1 MTEQYCNLSTNKFF
15 LLNFVG
21 PDQKKDTCLTPDSS
35 QSSHSISHSHSP
47 QHAPQDKPTIM
58 GLCSS
63 IKDVKMVANPSG
75 DKKKQPQPQTK
86 DALRSMI
93 EKYCEGKKSYGE
105 PNTWDVT
112 LVTDM
117 SYLFSEMKT
126 FNAPIDQWNTSE
138 VTDMSGMFYGASS
151 FNQPITMD
159 TSQVTD
165 MSNMFE
171 EADAM
176 THPLPQTKEMIAV
189 SNYFLKV
196 LQNKI
201 KSRSLIIFYFFK
213 LTFFF

>member
-1 MTEQYCNLSTNKFF
+1 
-15 LLNFVG
+15 
-21 PDQKKDTCLTPDSS
+21 
-35 QSSHSISHSHSP
+35 
-47 QHAPQDKPTIM
+47 M

-63 IKDVKMVANPSG
+63 TNIKMVASRG
-75 DKKKQPQPQTK
+75 DKKKRPQPQTK
-86 DALRSMI
+86 DALRIMI
-93 EKYCEGKKSYGE
+93 VNYCEGKKSYGE

-201 KSRSLIIFYFFK
+201 KSRSLIIFYLLK
-213 LTFFF
+213 LTFIFC